1 MFIFFETPNARYG
14 IRITN
19 IKNIRYL
26 EDDTSISIQFIDN
39 DIIIY
44 DFYDA
49 TTASAWYYE
58 ICKQMKGEI

>member
-14 IRITN
+14 IRMTS

-26 EDDTSISIQFIDN
+26 EDDTSISIQFMDN
-39 DIIIY
+39 DIVNY
-44 DFYDA
+44 NFYDA

-58 ICKQMKGEI
+58 ICKQMKGES